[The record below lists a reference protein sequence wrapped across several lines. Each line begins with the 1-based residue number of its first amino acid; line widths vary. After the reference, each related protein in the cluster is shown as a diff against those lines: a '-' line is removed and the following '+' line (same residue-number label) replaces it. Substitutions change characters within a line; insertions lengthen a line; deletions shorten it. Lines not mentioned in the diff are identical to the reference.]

1 MSISRA
7 LPADAHRLS
16 ALAIE
21 TFPLACPPGT
31 TQENIDQFCATKLSP
46 ESFEAYLADT
56 RIRIWFANEEGELA
70 GYVKSV
76 SGEPDDPVIAEAVKA
91 RPTVEISKIYVR
103 VSAHGSGVAQQLMSV
118 AVEEA
123 KAEGAQSVWLGVN
136 QQNERANTFYERSGF
151 LVVGER
157 RFQVG
162 DSLEED
168 FVRERVL

>member
-7 LPADAHRLS
+7 LPADAHRVS

-46 ESFEAYLADT
+46 TSFEEYLADP
-56 RIRIWFANEEGELA
+56 RVQVWFASHGDELL
-70 GYVKSV
+70 GYVMSV
-76 SGEPDDPVIAEAVKA
+76 SGEPDDPVIAEAVSA

-103 VSAHGSGVAQQLMSV
+103 ANAHGLGVAQQLMSV
-118 AVEEA
+118 AVENA
-123 KAEGAQSVWLGVN
+123 RAEGAQSVWLGVN
-136 QQNERANTFYERSGF
+136 QQNERANSFYERNGF
-151 LVVGER
+151 LLVGER
-157 RFQVG
+157 GFQVG

-168 FVRERVL
+168 FVREKVF

>member
-7 LPADAHRLS
+7 LPADAYRVS

-31 TQENIDQFCATKLSP
+31 TRENIDLFCSTKLSP
-46 ESFEAYLADT
+46 QAFEAYLSDS
-56 RIRIWFANEEGELA
+56 RIQVWCACRGDELA
-70 GYVKSV
+70 GYVMSV

-103 VSAHGSGVAQQLMSV
+103 VSAHGTGIAQQLMSV

-136 QQNERANTFYERSGF
+136 QQNERANTFYERNGF

-168 FVRERVL
+168 FVREKVL

>member
-7 LPADAHRLS
+7 LPADAHRVS
-16 ALAIE
+16 ALATE

-46 ESFEAYLADT
+46 GAFDAYLSNS
-56 RIRIWFANEEGELA
+56 RIQIWFAHHEDELL
-70 GYVKSV
+70 GYVMRV
-76 SGEPDDPVIAEAVKA
+76 SGEPDDPVIAEAVSV

-103 VSAHGSGVAQQLMSV
+103 ASAHGSGIAQQLMSV
-118 AVEEA
+118 AVENA
-123 KAEGAQSVWLGVN
+123 RAEGARSVWLGVN
-136 QQNERANTFYERSGF
+136 QQNERANSFYDRHGF
-151 LVVGER
+151 VLVGER

-168 FVRERVL
+168 FVREKIL

>member
-21 TFPLACPPGT
+21 TFSLACPPGA
-31 TQENIDQFCATKLSP
+31 TQENIDQFCATRLSP
-46 ESFEAYLADT
+46 GAFEAYIADA
-56 RIRIWFANEEGELA
+56 RIRIWFANEEGEVT
-70 GYVKSV
+70 GYVMSV
-76 SGEPDDPVIAEAVKA
+76 SGEPDDLVVAEAVKE

-103 VSAHGSGVAQQLMSV
+103 ASAHGSGIAQQLMSV
-118 AVEEA
+118 AVENA
-123 KAEGAQSVWLGVN
+123 RAEGAQSVWLGVN
-136 QQNERANTFYERSGF
+136 QQNERANSFYERSGF

-162 DSLEED
+162 ESLEED

>member
-7 LPADAHRLS
+7 LPADAHRIS

-31 TQENIDQFCATKLSP
+31 TQENIDQFCNGQLSP
-46 ESFEAYLADT
+46 ASFEAYLPDP
-56 RIRIWFANEEGELA
+56 RIRIWFAGHGDELL
-70 GYVKSV
+70 GYVMSV
-76 SGEPDDPVIAEAVKA
+76 SGESDDPVIAEAVSA

-103 VSAHGSGVAQQLMSV
+103 ASAQGSGIAQQLMSV
-118 AVEEA
+118 AVENA
-123 KAEGAQSVWLGVN
+123 RAEGAQSVWLGVN
-136 QQNERANTFYERSGF
+136 QQNERANTFYKRNGF
-151 LVVGER
+151 VLVGER

-168 FVRERVL
+168 FVREKVL

>member
-7 LPADAHRLS
+7 LPADAHRVS

-31 TQENIDQFCATKLSP
+31 KRENIDQFCATRLSP
-46 ESFEAYLADT
+46 ESFEAYLFDPQ
-56 RIRIWFANEEGELA
+56 IRIWFANEEVELT
-70 GYVKSV
+70 GYVMSV
-76 SGEPDDPVIAEAVKA
+76 SGEPDDPVVAKAVSA

-162 DSLEED
+162 DSREED
-168 FVRERVL
+168 FVREKVL